1 MKGKLILE
9 NGMSFEGKIFGH
21 FGETTGEIVFTTG
34 MTGYQEVLTDPS
46 LYGKIVIMTYPMVG
60 NYGINLED
68 MESDKIHLKGF
79 IIKEDAKLP
88 NNFRCEMT
96 LEGFLSQYNI
106 VGFKGVDTREL
117 TKIIRDNGSMK
128 AIITDKELT
137 HKELRERFDNFS
149 YENAVEQVS
158 RKGIIEIGGNGL
170 KIGVLDLGVK
180 RSTLDLLEKMGF
192 AVSVFP
198 YNTTSD
204 ELLKHN
210 LDGLIISSGP
220 GNPDEM
226 GEIMRTVRGTLANIP
241 MLGISLGA
249 QLLNLALGGSVKKMK
264 NGHRG
269 SNHPVEDLKRN
280 RIYITDQNHGYS
292 IEKLGIYS
300 ETTHVNQ
307 NDKTIE
313 GFRCDALAA
322 MGVQFM
328 PDFCIEDSNNM
339 FTDFLSL
346 IENGVN
352 TQGIDDE
359 HSSEYDENFEVDD
372 IEAAEGYLN

>member
-9 NGMSFEGKIFGH
+9 NGMSFDGKIFGH

-46 LYGKIVIMTYPMVG
+46 LYGKIVVMTYPMVG
-60 NYGINLED
+60 NYGLNLED

-96 LEGFLSQYNI
+96 LEGFLSQYNV

-117 TKIIRDNGSMK
+117 TKIIRDKGSMK

-137 HKELRERFDNFS
+137 HKELKERFDNFS

-198 YNTTSD
+198 YNTSSN
-204 ELLKHN
+204 ELLRHN

-220 GNPDEM
+220 GDPNEM
-226 GEIMRTVRGTLANIP
+226 KEIIKEVKGTLSNVP

-249 QLLNLALGGSVKKMK
+249 QIMNLALGGSVTKMK

-269 SNHPVEDLKRN
+269 VNHPVEDLN
-280 RIYITDQNHGYS
+280 RKKIYITDQNHGYS
-292 IEKLGIYS
+292 IENLGGAS
-300 ETTHVNQ
+300 ETTHMNL

-313 GFRCDALAA
+313 GFRCDSLAA

-328 PDFCIEDSNNM
+328 PDLSGEDLNNV
-339 FTDFLSL
+339 FTDFMAV
-346 IENGVN
+346 IEK
-352 TQGIDDE
+352 GIVEKNNDKE
-359 HSSEYDENFEVDD
+359 CEKK
-372 IEAAEGYLN
+372 EAHLN

>member
-9 NGMSFEGKIFGH
+9 NGMSFDGKIFGH

-34 MTGYQEVLTDPS
+34 MTGYQEILTDPS
-46 LYGKIVIMTYPMVG
+46 FYGKIVVMTYPMVG
-60 NYGINLED
+60 NYGLNLED

-96 LEGFLSQYNI
+96 LEGFLSQYNV

-137 HKELRERFDNFS
+137 HKELKERFDNFS

-180 RSTLDLLEKMGF
+180 RSTLDTLEKMGF

-198 YNTTSD
+198 YDTSSD
-204 ELLKHN
+204 ELLKHK

-220 GNPDEM
+220 GNPNEM
-226 GEIMRTVRGTLANIP
+226 DRIVRAVRGTLANIP

-249 QLLNLALGGSVKKMK
+249 QIINLALGGKVAKMN

-269 SNHPVEDLKRN
+269 VNHPVEDLKRDK
-280 RIYITDQNHGYS
+280 IYITSQNHGYS
-292 IEKLGIYS
+292 IEKLGISS
-300 ETTHVNQ
+300 EATHFNL
-307 NDKTIE
+307 NDKTVE
-313 GFRCDALAA
+313 GFRCDDLAA

-328 PDFCIEDSNNM
+328 PDFYPEDSNNV
-339 FTDFLSL
+339 FADFLSL
-346 IENGVN
+346 IEKGVN
-352 TQGIDDE
+352 LEGIEYCDMDE
-359 HSSEYDENFEVDD
+359 EFEN
-372 IEAAEGYLN
+372 